1 MSNELRNFLALSYD
15 ELEQLNLK
23 AKEQR
28 QKRVAV
34 HKIQEERIKYL
45 TDEKRIKAVTVLFS
59 DLEGRLHMLDY
70 DKKFLVKSWD
80 NLTFDGSSIRGFTA
94 QRESD
99 LRLAMDWAS
108 FYWAPADVFG
118 SGKVL
123 VFGEVIDKDGS
134 PYSADIRGRLKGF
147 AGEMYKNEEYTLNA
161 ANEIEG
167 FLFQGSDAERR
178 YNETGKFEYVNTGGY
193 YHSLPGDPLRTFI
206 DTTAEVQ
213 RAMGFQNEKDHPEV
227 APSQFEINYGYGEV
241 VQAADQIQLYKLIC
255 RQVATR
261 MGLTACFLPKP
272 VVGVNGNG
280 MHTNVSISKGGKNI
294 YWDPKGEEKLSKFG
308 WAFVDRILTH
318 GNDICLLLNASVNA
332 YRRLDP
338 HFEAP
343 NQLKASPV
351 DRGSMIRIP
360 IGNER
365 SMRVEVRSVAP
376 DANPYLV
383 MYSIFRT
390 GIEGETAKIKNLRQA
405 ERYLPDNVYLALDNF
420 RKADWTTKL
429 LGEDVKARYGALK
442 QAAADRCARHSAR
455 LSKCRKCS
463 TTTRST
469 INSCGICFR
478 QIPQGSGEW
487 GGSPVTKSTRF
498 SLVHSSHSRRR
509 AHALNRSGRLRHS
522 WPLLRPMPR
531 RFLPYW
537 LRPSMLLRCAQRC
550 NRRTSPSPQQ
560 RARSTAASSHRAF
573 RSWSWRR
580 SAFGSH
586 GPYPG

>member
-1 MSNELRNFLALSYD
+1 MSTELRNFLSLPYD
-15 ELEQLNLK
+15 ELEELNLK
-23 AKEQR
+23 AKKQR
-28 QKRVAV
+28 QDRVAP
-34 HKIQEERIKYL
+34 HKVQEERIKYL
-45 TDEKRIKAVTVLFS
+45 SDEKRIKAVTVLFS

-70 DKKFLVKSWD
+70 DKKFLIKSWD

-147 AGEMYKNEEYTLNA
+147 AGEMFKSEGYTLNA

-261 MGLTACFLPKP
+261 MGLTASFLPKP

-280 MHTNVSISKGGKNI
+280 MHTNVSISKENKNI

-405 ERYLPDNVYLALDNF
+405 ERYLPDNIYLALDNF
-420 RKADWTTKL
+420 RKAEWTTKL
-429 LGEDVKARYGALK
+429 LGEDVKSRYGDLK
-442 QAAADRCARHSAR
+442 QAAADRCARQLGTFVKVPEVQYHHEVY
-455 LSKCRKCS
+455 
-463 TTTRST
+463 
-469 INSCGICFR
+469 N
-478 QIPQGSGEW
+478 Q
-487 GGSPVTKSTRF
+487 
-498 SLVHSSHSRRR
+498 
-509 AHALNRSGRLRHS
+509 
-522 WPLLRPMPR
+522 
-531 RFLPYW
+531 FLW
-537 LRPSMLLRCAQRC
+537 NL
-550 NRRTSPSPQQ
+550 
-560 RARSTAASSHRAF
+560 F
-573 RSWSWRR
+573 
-580 SAFGSH
+580 
-586 GPYPG
+586 